1 MGEPQAITELHCGWI
16 QNTPGGLVGVLGTN
30 CSEVV
35 GRSVDKSQHH
45 PNYPRWCCGGCRKCS
60 LQEEPSFHIVCEC
73 NALAGI
79 RKRVL
84 VQAYPDAVNIR
95 DSELRLSG
103 KLLPGNGTQKA
114 NESRF
119 CDSWFAG
126 LAPQIALII

>member
-1 MGEPQAITELHCGWI
+1 MGEPQASTELHCGWI
-16 QNTPGGLVGVLGTN
+16 QNRPGGLVGGLGTN

-45 PNYPRWCCGGCRKCS
+45 PNYPRWCCGRCRKCS

-95 DSELRLSG
+95 DSELRLSVSCCQLTG
-103 KLLPGNGTQKA
+103 HRRPMNLGSVIPGLQVLHHK
-114 NESRF
+114 
-119 CDSWFAG
+119 
-126 LAPQIALII
+126 